1 MSMNEDNHDTEAW
14 LRSRTSRAGGWK
26 MGFSSSVGW
35 PHPHILHILNIYYM
49 NMYDTFSVL
58 ILFTC
63 ASREMAVQIEH
74 WLHLLL
80 IHPPQSSSSPIPFH
94 IYYVAF
100 SFRFFQAPHGIK
112 LCLTF
117 LKILLLPSSFLH
129 TDSPITFS
137 FSEHP
142 RKTPWLL
149 ISPPWKPGVFFFL
162 FSLSFLPFDL

>member
-1 MSMNEDNHDTEAW
+1 MGKYEVFHRWKDSTEWFPLVTHGDSDFNFPTSANFLFSQTGWSPMSMNEDNHDTEAW

-35 PHPHILHILNIYYM
+35 PHPHILHILNIYNM

-80 IHPPQSSSSPIPFH
+80 IHPPQSLHSPIPPFPFMF
-94 IYYVAF
+94 IM
-100 SFRFFQAPHGIK
+100 
-112 LCLTF
+112 
-117 LKILLLPSSFLH
+117 LLS
-129 TDSPITFS
+129 
-137 FSEHP
+137 
-142 RKTPWLL
+142 
-149 ISPPWKPGVFFFL
+149 
-162 FSLSFLPFDL
+162 PFDFFKLHMA